1 VIRGRFVVRA
11 TIDWDRGMENP
22 WDIAT
27 ESTGRGNA
35 KLYGKQ
41 MPIVADHR
49 YSVLKQY
56 VI

>member
-1 VIRGRFVVRA
+1 VIRGRFVLRA

-35 KLYGKQ
+35 KLYGKH

-49 YSVLKQY
+49 YSVLKQ
-56 VI
+56 